1 MPQIRWSNNADS
13 KSIVQS
19 KWSIIQYQTFIE
31 KAMTQ
36 SQLFQKSR
44 TKKNIGDNCP
54 RLSVNMVTIFL
65 NIIIWWLLKTS
76 KSHKVKQNSWREDS
90 SVHENPF
97 EGLKIHL
104 RNKITRGKSQ
114 VKTKEEESGRQKG
127 LLQVCQRLL
136 ILCFADGSI

>member
-65 NIIIWWLLKTS
+65 NIIIWWLLKTLAKVIKWS
-76 KSHKVKQNSWREDS
+76 KN
-90 SVHENPF
+90 HE
-97 EGLKIHL
+97 GKILQSMKIHL

-136 ILCFADGSI
+136 ILYFADGSI